1 MLKFKVDLN
10 SSSSLIG
17 IALMARTD
25 TGAHHMT
32 QGNADQPILTLSHI
46 VKRFG
51 GNIAVNDVSLQVMPG
66 EVLALLGE
74 NGAGKST
81 LIKVLAGVY
90 PRDGGDIHF
99 QGNSIASAAA
109 IKSDSRQPIA
119 FIHQDLG
126 LIEWMTVAENMA
138 LVMGFPRRFG
148 LIDWRAIR
156 RRALEALQDVGIALD
171 PDARVFELS
180 RTEKSLLA
188 IARAVAVNAELLV
201 LDEPTASLP
210 ANDVRHLFAVINRL
224 RAKKVGMIYVTHRLD
239 EVIEIA
245 DRVCVMRDGRYVA
258 GGNTADYSLRDL
270 VQMIV
275 GEAMAEDQREP
286 LPQHQPP
293 VLQLHNV
300 SVGDI
305 GPVSFELQPGEMLA
319 LAGLRGAGQEEIG
332 RLLFGLRQRDS
343 GEIQFRDKPYAASTP
358 QQAMACGVSLV
369 AGDRTGESLVMSMSV
384 RENLFINPC
393 ASGHKLFSR
402 YSRRAEIGAS
412 WWKVQ
417 LFDVRPKDV
426 NIDISA
432 LSGGNQQKVV
442 MARWMHLAAP
452 LLILEDPTAGVDV
465 GARAE
470 IYHLL
475 NKSLAA
481 GVAVLVISN
490 DFEEI
495 AHICNR
501 ALVFNRGK
509 VVGELKNQQVSFANL
524 LELASASTGEAV
536 VEEYHVE

>member
-1 MLKFKVDLN
+1 MN
-10 SSSSLIG
+10 QI
-17 IALMARTD
+17 
-25 TGAHHMT
+25 
-32 QGNADQPILTLSHI
+32 NADQPILALSHI
-46 VKRFG
+46 TKRFG

-81 LIKVLAGVY
+81 MIKVLAGVY
-90 PRDGGDIHF
+90 PRDGGDIQF
-99 QGNSIASAAA
+99 RGTSIASAAA
-109 IKSDSRQPIA
+109 IKSDGLQPIA

-156 RRALEALQDVGIALD
+156 KRASQALQDVGIVLD

-210 ANDVRHLFAVINRL
+210 ANDVRHLFSVINRL

-239 EVIEIA
+239 EVIDIA
-245 DRVCVMRDGRYVA
+245 DRVCVMRDGRYIA
-258 GGNTADYSLRDL
+258 GGKTADYSLRDL
-270 VQMIV
+270 VQLIV
-275 GEAMAEDQREP
+275 GEAMPGDQREP
-286 LPQHQPP
+286 LPAASPP
-293 VLQLHNV
+293 VLQVKNV
-300 SVGDI
+300 TVGDI
-305 GPVSFELQPGEMLA
+305 GPVSFSLQPGEMLA

-332 RLLFGLRQRDS
+332 RLLFGLRQCDS
-343 GEIQFRDKPYAASTP
+343 GEIQFRDAPYHASSP
-358 QQAMACGVSLV
+358 QQAMAHGVSLV
-369 AGDRTGESLVMSMSV
+369 AGDRTNESLVMSMSV

-402 YSRRAEIGAS
+402 YSRREEIGAS

-417 LFDVRPKDV
+417 LFDVRPKNV

-442 MARWMHLAAP
+442 MARWMHLGAP

-475 NKSLAA
+475 NKSLAE

-501 ALVFNRGK
+501 ALVFNRGS

-524 LELASASTGEAV
+524 LELASASAGETTASA
-536 VEEYHVE
+536 

>member
-1 MLKFKVDLN
+1 
-10 SSSSLIG
+10 
-17 IALMARTD
+17 
-25 TGAHHMT
+25 MT
-32 QGNADQPILTLSHI
+32 PDNAEQPILTLSHI

-51 GNIAVNDVSLQVMPG
+51 GNVAVNDVSLQVMPG

-90 PRDGGDIHF
+90 PRDGGDIQF
-99 QGNSIASAAA
+99 QGTSIASAAA

-156 RRALEALQDVGIALD
+156 RRAAQALQDVGIALD

-224 RAKKVGMIYVTHRLD
+224 RDKKVGMIYVTHRLD

-275 GEAMAEDQREP
+275 GEAIAGDQREP
-286 LPQHQPP
+286 LPENQPP
-293 VLQLHNV
+293 VLQLNHV
-300 SVGDI
+300 VVGDI
-305 GPVSFELQPGEMLA
+305 GPVSFSLQPGEMLA

-332 RLLFGLRQRDS
+332 RLLFGLRHADEGKIR
-343 GEIQFRDKPYAASTP
+343 FRDQPYSADSP
-358 QQAMACGVSLV
+358 QHAMACGVSLV

-393 ASGHKLFSR
+393 ASGHKLLSR

-442 MARWMHLAAP
+442 MARWMHLGAP

-475 NKSLAA
+475 NKSLAE

-524 LELASASTGEAV
+524 LELASASSGETLTATLESEV
-536 VEEYHVE
+536 GHV

>member
-1 MLKFKVDLN
+1 
-10 SSSSLIG
+10 
-17 IALMARTD
+17 
-25 TGAHHMT
+25 MT
-32 QGNADQPILTLSHI
+32 QSNVVQPMLALSNI

-51 GNIAVNDVSLQVMPG
+51 GNVAVNDVSLRVMPG

-90 PRDGGDIHF
+90 PRDSGDIRF

-109 IKSDSRQPIA
+109 LKSANHQPIA

-156 RRALEALQDVGIALD
+156 QRASEALQDVGIVLE

-188 IARAVAVNAELLV
+188 IARAIAVNAELLV

-239 EVIEIA
+239 EVMEIA

-275 GEAMAEDQREP
+275 GEAMPSNQRQP
-286 LPQHQPP
+286 LPEQQPP
-293 VLQLHNV
+293 VLQLTDV
-300 SVGDI
+300 VVGDI
-305 GPVSFELQPGEMLA
+305 GPVSFSLQPGEMLA

-332 RLLFGLRQRDS
+332 RLLFGLRQHES
-343 GEIQFRDKPYAASTP
+343 GAIQFRNRPYAATHP

-369 AGDRTGESLVMSMSV
+369 TGDRTGESLVLSMSV

-393 ASGHKLFSR
+393 AGGHKLLAR
-402 YSRRAEIGAS
+402 YSRHAEIAAS
-412 WWKVQ
+412 EQKVQ
-417 LFDVRPKDV
+417 LFDVRPQDV

-442 MARWMHLAAP
+442 MARWLHLGAP

-475 NKSLAA
+475 NQSLAA

-495 AHICNR
+495 AHLCNR

-524 LELASASTGEAV
+524 LELASASAEEAV
-536 VEEYHVE
+536 VEKLHVE

>member
-1 MLKFKVDLN
+1 MN
-10 SSSSLIG
+10 QI
-17 IALMARTD
+17 
-25 TGAHHMT
+25 
-32 QGNADQPILTLSHI
+32 NADQPILALSHI
-46 VKRFG
+46 TKRFG

-81 LIKVLAGVY
+81 MIKVLAGVY
-90 PRDGGDIHF
+90 PRDGGDIQF
-99 QGNSIASAAA
+99 RGTSIASAAA
-109 IKSDSRQPIA
+109 IKSDGLQPIA

-156 RRALEALQDVGIALD
+156 KRASQALQDVGIALD

-210 ANDVRHLFAVINRL
+210 ANDVRHLFSVINRL

-239 EVIEIA
+239 EVIDIA
-245 DRVCVMRDGRYVA
+245 DRVCVMRDGRYIA
-258 GGNTADYSLRDL
+258 GGKTADYSLRDL
-270 VQMIV
+270 VQLIV
-275 GEAMAEDQREP
+275 GEAMPGDQREP
-286 LPQHQPP
+286 LPAASSP
-293 VLQLHNV
+293 VLQVKNV
-300 SVGDI
+300 TVGDI
-305 GPVSFELQPGEMLA
+305 GPVSFSLQPGEMLA

-332 RLLFGLRQRDS
+332 RLLFGLRQCDS
-343 GEIQFRDKPYAASTP
+343 GEIQFRDAPYHASSP
-358 QQAMACGVSLV
+358 QQAMAHGVSLV
-369 AGDRTGESLVMSMSV
+369 AGDRTNESLVMSMSV

-402 YSRRAEIGAS
+402 YSRREEIGAS

-417 LFDVRPKDV
+417 LFDVRPKNV

-442 MARWMHLAAP
+442 MARWMHLGAP

-475 NKSLAA
+475 NKSLAE

-501 ALVFNRGK
+501 ALVFNRGR

-524 LELASASTGEAV
+524 LELASASAGETTASA
-536 VEEYHVE
+536 

>member
-1 MLKFKVDLN
+1 MN
-10 SSSSLIG
+10 QI
-17 IALMARTD
+17 
-25 TGAHHMT
+25 
-32 QGNADQPILTLSHI
+32 NADQPILALSHI
-46 VKRFG
+46 TKRFG

-81 LIKVLAGVY
+81 MIKVLAGVY
-90 PRDGGDIHF
+90 PRDGGDIQF
-99 QGNSIASAAA
+99 RGTSIASAAA
-109 IKSDSRQPIA
+109 IKSDGLQPIA

-156 RRALEALQDVGIALD
+156 KRASQALQDVGIALD

-210 ANDVRHLFAVINRL
+210 ANDVRHLFSVINRL

-239 EVIEIA
+239 EVIDIA
-245 DRVCVMRDGRYVA
+245 DRVCVMRDGRYIA
-258 GGNTADYSLRDL
+258 GGKTADYSLRDL
-270 VQMIV
+270 VQLIV
-275 GEAMAEDQREP
+275 GEAMPGDQREP
-286 LPQHQPP
+286 LPAASSP
-293 VLQLHNV
+293 VLQVKNV
-300 SVGDI
+300 TVGDI
-305 GPVSFELQPGEMLA
+305 GPVSFSLQPGEMLA

-332 RLLFGLRQRDS
+332 RLLFGLRQCDS
-343 GEIQFRDKPYAASTP
+343 GEIQFRDAPYHASSP
-358 QQAMACGVSLV
+358 QQAMAHGISLV
-369 AGDRTGESLVMSMSV
+369 AGDRTNESLVMSMSV

-402 YSRRAEIGAS
+402 YSRREEIGAS

-417 LFDVRPKDV
+417 LFDVRPKNV

-442 MARWMHLAAP
+442 MARWMHLGAP

-475 NKSLAA
+475 NKSLAE

-501 ALVFNRGK
+501 ALVFNRGS

-524 LELASASTGEAV
+524 LELASASAGETTASA
-536 VEEYHVE
+536 

>member
-1 MLKFKVDLN
+1 MQNDN
-10 SSSSLIG
+10 
-17 IALMARTD
+17 
-25 TGAHHMT
+25 HP
-32 QGNADQPILTLSHI
+32 GNDRPILSLNHI

-51 GNIAVNDVSLQVMPG
+51 GNLAVNDVSLQVMPG

-90 PRDGGDIHF
+90 QRDGGEILF
-99 QGNSIASAAA
+99 QGQSINSAAEL
-109 IKSDSRQPIA
+109 KNGSRQPIA

-126 LIEWMTVAENMA
+126 LIEWMTVAENMS
-138 LVMGFPRRFG
+138 LVMGFPRRMG
-148 LIDWRAIR
+148 LINWKAIR
-156 RRALEALQDVGIALD
+156 QCALDALKDVGIALD

-224 RAKKVGMIYVTHRLD
+224 RDKKVGMIYVTHRLD

-245 DRVCVMRDGRYVA
+245 DSVCVMRDGRYVA
-258 GGNTADYSLRDL
+258 GGKTAEYSLRDL
-270 VQMIV
+270 VHMIV
-275 GEAMAEDQREP
+275 GESVDEDQREP
-286 LPQHQPP
+286 LPVNKPP
-293 VLQLHNV
+293 VLQLNNV
-300 SVGDI
+300 SVGEI
-305 GPVSFELQPGEMLA
+305 SPVSFSLQPGEMLA

-332 RLLFGLRQRDS
+332 RLLFGLRETNA
-343 GEIQFRDKPYAASTP
+343 GGITFRGQPYAVNTP
-358 QQAMACGVSLV
+358 AQAIQRGVSLV
-369 AGDRTGESLVMSMSV
+369 AGDRTGESLVMTMSV
-384 RENLFINPC
+384 RENLFLNPC
-393 ASGHKLFSR
+393 TVGHKLFSR
-402 YSRRAEIGAS
+402 YSHRQEMGES

-417 LFDVRPKDV
+417 LFDIRPKDV
-426 NIDISA
+426 NTTVSA

-442 MARWMHLAAP
+442 MARWMNLNAP

-475 NKSLAA
+475 NKSLAE
-481 GVAVLVISN
+481 GVAVLIIST

-509 VVGELKNQQVSFANL
+509 VVGELKNERVSFGNL
-524 LELASASTGEAV
+524 LELASASTEKTVAAS
-536 VEEYHVE
+536 

>member
-1 MLKFKVDLN
+1 MN
-10 SSSSLIG
+10 QI
-17 IALMARTD
+17 
-25 TGAHHMT
+25 
-32 QGNADQPILTLSHI
+32 NADQPILALSHI
-46 VKRFG
+46 TKRFG

-81 LIKVLAGVY
+81 MIKVLAGVY
-90 PRDGGDIHF
+90 PRDGGDIQF
-99 QGNSIASAAA
+99 RGTSIASAAA
-109 IKSDSRQPIA
+109 IKSDGLQPIA

-156 RRALEALQDVGIALD
+156 KRASQALQDVGIVLD

-210 ANDVRHLFAVINRL
+210 ANDVRHLFSVINRL

-239 EVIEIA
+239 EVIDIA
-245 DRVCVMRDGRYVA
+245 DRVCVMRDGRYIA
-258 GGNTADYSLRDL
+258 GGKTADYSLRDL
-270 VQMIV
+270 VQLIV
-275 GEAMAEDQREP
+275 GEAMPGDQREP
-286 LPQHQPP
+286 LPAASPP
-293 VLQLHNV
+293 VLQVKNV
-300 SVGDI
+300 TVGDI
-305 GPVSFELQPGEMLA
+305 GPVSFSLQPGEMLA

-332 RLLFGLRQRDS
+332 RLLFGLRQCDS
-343 GEIQFRDKPYAASTP
+343 GEIQFRDAPYHASSP
-358 QQAMACGVSLV
+358 QQAMAHGVSLV
-369 AGDRTGESLVMSMSV
+369 AGDRTNESLVMSMSV

-402 YSRRAEIGAS
+402 YSRREEIGAS

-417 LFDVRPKDV
+417 LFDVRPKNV

-442 MARWMHLAAP
+442 MARWMHLGAP

-475 NKSLAA
+475 NKSLAE

-501 ALVFNRGK
+501 ALVFNRGR

-524 LELASASTGEAV
+524 LELASASAGETTASA
-536 VEEYHVE
+536 

>member
-1 MLKFKVDLN
+1 MN
-10 SSSSLIG
+10 QI
-17 IALMARTD
+17 
-25 TGAHHMT
+25 
-32 QGNADQPILTLSHI
+32 NADQPILALSHI
-46 VKRFG
+46 TKRFG

-81 LIKVLAGVY
+81 MIKVLAGVY
-90 PRDGGDIHF
+90 PRDGGDIQF
-99 QGNSIASAAA
+99 RGTSIASAAA
-109 IKSDSRQPIA
+109 IKSDGLQPIA

-156 RRALEALQDVGIALD
+156 KRASQALQDVGIALD

-210 ANDVRHLFAVINRL
+210 ANDVRHLFSVINRL

-239 EVIEIA
+239 EVIDIA
-245 DRVCVMRDGRYVA
+245 DRVCVMRDGRYIA
-258 GGNTADYSLRDL
+258 GGKTADYSLRDL
-270 VQMIV
+270 VQLIV
-275 GEAMAEDQREP
+275 GEAMPGDQREP
-286 LPQHQPP
+286 LPAASPP
-293 VLQLHNV
+293 VLQVKNV
-300 SVGDI
+300 TVGDI
-305 GPVSFELQPGEMLA
+305 GPVSFSLQPGEMLA

-332 RLLFGLRQRDS
+332 RLLFGLRQCDS
-343 GEIQFRDKPYAASTP
+343 GEIQFRDAPYHASSP
-358 QQAMACGVSLV
+358 QQAMAHGVSLV
-369 AGDRTGESLVMSMSV
+369 AGDRTNESLVMSMSV

-402 YSRRAEIGAS
+402 YSRREEIGAS

-417 LFDVRPKDV
+417 LFDVRPKNV

-442 MARWMHLAAP
+442 MARWMHLGAP

-475 NKSLAA
+475 NKSLAE

-501 ALVFNRGK
+501 ALVFNRGS

-524 LELASASTGEAV
+524 LELASASAGETTASA
-536 VEEYHVE
+536 

>member
-1 MLKFKVDLN
+1 MN
-10 SSSSLIG
+10 Q
-17 IALMARTD
+17 T
-25 TGAHHMT
+25 
-32 QGNADQPILTLSHI
+32 NADQPILALSHI
-46 VKRFG
+46 TKRFG

-90 PRDGGDIHF
+90 PCDGGDIQF
-99 QGNSIASAAA
+99 RGTSITSAAA
-109 IKSDSRQPIA
+109 IKSDGLQPIA

-156 RRALEALQDVGIALD
+156 LRASQALQDVGIALD

-210 ANDVRHLFAVINRL
+210 ANDVRHLFSVINRL

-239 EVIEIA
+239 EVIDIA

-258 GGNTADYSLRDL
+258 GGRTADYSLRDL
-270 VQMIV
+270 VQLIV
-275 GEAMAEDQREP
+275 GEAMPGDQREP
-286 LPQHQPP
+286 LPAPSSP
-293 VLQLHNV
+293 VLQVKNV
-300 SVGDI
+300 TVGDI
-305 GPVSFELQPGEMLA
+305 GPVSFSLQPGEMLA

-332 RLLFGLRQRDS
+332 RLLFGLRQCDS
-343 GEIQFRDKPYAASTP
+343 GEIQFRDTPYHASSP
-358 QQAMACGVSLV
+358 QQAMAHGVSLV
-369 AGDRTGESLVMSMSV
+369 AGDRTNESLVMSMSV

-402 YSRRAEIGAS
+402 YSRREEIGAS

-417 LFDVRPKDV
+417 LFDVRPKNV

-442 MARWMHLAAP
+442 MARWMHLGAP

-475 NKSLAA
+475 NKSLAE
-481 GVAVLVISN
+481 GIAVLVISN

-501 ALVFNRGK
+501 ALVFNRGN

-524 LELASASTGEAV
+524 LELASASMAETTASA
-536 VEEYHVE
+536 

>member
-1 MLKFKVDLN
+1 MN
-10 SSSSLIG
+10 QI
-17 IALMARTD
+17 
-25 TGAHHMT
+25 
-32 QGNADQPILTLSHI
+32 NADQPILALSHI
-46 VKRFG
+46 TKRFG

-81 LIKVLAGVY
+81 IIKVLAGVY
-90 PRDGGDIHF
+90 PRDGGDIQF
-99 QGNSIASAAA
+99 RGTSIASAAA
-109 IKSDSRQPIA
+109 IKSDGLQPIA

-156 RRALEALQDVGIALD
+156 KRASQALQDVGIALD

-210 ANDVRHLFAVINRL
+210 ANDVRHLFSVINRL

-239 EVIEIA
+239 EVIDIA

-258 GGNTADYSLRDL
+258 GGKTADYSLRDL
-270 VQMIV
+270 VQLIV
-275 GEAMAEDQREP
+275 GEAMPGDQREP
-286 LPQHQPP
+286 LPAPSAP
-293 VLQLHNV
+293 VLQVKNV
-300 SVGDI
+300 TVGDI
-305 GPVSFELQPGEMLA
+305 GPVSFSLQSGEMLA

-332 RLLFGLRQRDS
+332 RLLFGLRQCDS
-343 GEIQFRDKPYAASTP
+343 GEIQFRDAPYHASSP
-358 QQAMACGVSLV
+358 QQAMAHGVSLV
-369 AGDRTGESLVMSMSV
+369 AGDRTNESLVMSMSV

-402 YSRRAEIGAS
+402 YSRREEIGAS

-417 LFDVRPKDV
+417 LFDVRPKNV

-442 MARWMHLAAP
+442 MARWMHLGAP

-475 NKSLAA
+475 NKSLAE

-501 ALVFNRGK
+501 ALVFNRGS

-524 LELASASTGEAV
+524 LELASASAGETTASA
-536 VEEYHVE
+536 

>member
-1 MLKFKVDLN
+1 M
-10 SSSSLIG
+10 
-17 IALMARTD
+17 
-25 TGAHHMT
+25 
-32 QGNADQPILTLSHI
+32 QPHSDKPVLTLSHI
-46 VKRFG
+46 TKRFG
-51 GNIAVNDVSLQVMPG
+51 GNPAVNDVSLDVFPG
-66 EVLALLGE
+66 EVVALLGE

-90 PRDGGDIHF
+90 TSDEGQITF
-99 QGNSIASAAA
+99 QGNVTASAAA
-109 IKSDSRQPIA
+109 LKTATSQPIA

-138 LVMGFPRRFG
+138 LVMGFNRRFG
-148 LIDWRAIR
+148 LVNWRAVR
-156 RRALEALQDVGIALD
+156 ERARSALEEVGIQLD

-188 IARAVAVNAELLV
+188 IARAVAVNAEVLV

-210 ANDVRHLFAVINRL
+210 ANDVRHLFGVIERL
-224 RAKKVGMIYVTHRLD
+224 KSRNVGMIYVTHRLD

-245 DRVCVMRDGRYVA
+245 DRICVMRDGKRVA
-258 GGNTADYSLRDL
+258 EGVTADYKLHDL
-270 VQMIV
+270 VEMIV
-275 GEAMAEDQREP
+275 GEALESNQRLA
-286 LPQHQPP
+286 LPEARPP
-293 VLQLHNV
+293 VLSLNQLCIDEV
-300 SVGDI
+300 
-305 GPVSFELQPGEMLA
+305 GPVSFSLQPGEMLA

-332 RLLFGLRQRDS
+332 RMLFGLKQATS
-343 GEIQFRDKPYAASTP
+343 GQVIFRDTPCHPRSPREAIAA
-358 QQAMACGVSLV
+358 GISLV

-393 ASGHKLFSR
+393 ASGHRLISH
-402 YSRRAEIGAS
+402 YGRRAELGAS

-426 NIDISA
+426 NLDISA

-442 MARWMHLAAP
+442 MARWMHLNAP

-465 GARAE
+465 GAREE

-475 NKSLAA
+475 NKALAE

-490 DFEEI
+490 DLEEI

-501 ALVFNRGK
+501 ALVFNRGQ
-509 VVGELKNQQVSFANL
+509 VVGELRNEQVTFAGL
-524 LELASASTGEAV
+524 LELASASSAAPLATV
-536 VEEYHVE
+536 

>member
-1 MLKFKVDLN
+1 MN
-10 SSSSLIG
+10 Q
-17 IALMARTD
+17 T
-25 TGAHHMT
+25 
-32 QGNADQPILTLSHI
+32 NADQPILALSHI
-46 VKRFG
+46 TKRFG

-90 PRDGGDIHF
+90 PCDGGDIQF
-99 QGNSIASAAA
+99 RGTSITSAAA
-109 IKSDSRQPIA
+109 IKSDGLQPIA

-156 RRALEALQDVGIALD
+156 LRASQALQDVGIALD

-210 ANDVRHLFAVINRL
+210 ANDVRHLFSVINRL

-239 EVIEIA
+239 EVIDIA

-258 GGNTADYSLRDL
+258 GGRTADYSLRDL
-270 VQMIV
+270 VQLIV
-275 GEAMAEDQREP
+275 GEAMPGDQREP
-286 LPQHQPP
+286 LPAPSSP
-293 VLQLHNV
+293 VLQVKNV
-300 SVGDI
+300 TVGDI
-305 GPVSFELQPGEMLA
+305 GPVSFSLQPGEMLA

-332 RLLFGLRQRDS
+332 RLLFGLRQCDS
-343 GEIQFRDKPYAASTP
+343 GEIPFRDAPYHASSP
-358 QQAMACGVSLV
+358 QQAMAHGVSLV
-369 AGDRTGESLVMSMSV
+369 AGDRTNESLVMSMSV

-402 YSRRAEIGAS
+402 YSRREEIGAS

-417 LFDVRPKDV
+417 LFDVRPKNV

-442 MARWMHLAAP
+442 MARWMHLGAP

-475 NKSLAA
+475 NKSLAE
-481 GVAVLVISN
+481 GIAVLVISN

-501 ALVFNRGK
+501 ALVFNRGN

-524 LELASASTGEAV
+524 LELASASMAETTASA
-536 VEEYHVE
+536 